1 MTLLK
6 EPDHVGAQTLDLI
19 RKCVSRFG
27 LCVMRFD
34 DAPKVLRDL
43 SETGG
48 DEEWVIVGPIDEGN
62 WTTVDQAAERLA
74 GGPVFAVYDSVE
86 WEGLRVYITAHA

>member
-48 DEEWVIVGPIDEGN
+48 DEEWVIVGKRDPDL
-62 WTTVDQAAERLA
+62 WTEADQVAWRLD
-74 GGPVFAVYDSVE
+74 GSEDDVYE
-86 WEGLRVYITAHA
+86 WEGFDVIITAHA